1 MPSIACSE
9 PVLVHLR
16 NTARAQTLAHISR
29 KLILSLSTMEDSSCL
44 IAGRSEVQVDQPFTE
59 FRNFKRE
66 RRHRSIGCRIF
77 ERGMPSNCVVFQA
90 GESFG
95 RKSVA

>member
-29 KLILSLSTMEDSSCL
+29 KFILSLSTMEDSSCL
-44 IAGRSEVQVDQPFTE
+44 IAGRSEVQVDQPFTHGSHKVRLE
-59 FRNFKRE
+59 CVN
-66 RRHRSIGCRIF
+66 
-77 ERGMPSNCVVFQA
+77 SNWSA
-90 GESFG
+90 
-95 RKSVA
+95 